1 MRAATCSPLFFCA
14 PNNHPFVEAV
24 TIAVDKRTSTIK
36 APIIPLAFVDI
47 TYNIIEKSNW
57 GLTRKDV

>member
-24 TIAVDKRTSTIK
+24 TIAVDKSTSTRK
-36 APIIPLAFVDI
+36 ATIIILAFVDI
-47 TYNIIEKSNW
+47 TYNYLDIS
-57 GLTRKDV
+57 VS